1 LACAAS
7 CKVRADCALRGIE
20 QRARRAAL
28 PTFPLASGALLFPR
42 AGVRDELFVQRQ
54 MTAGL
59 AFKLD
64 AVSQKLDML
73 LAAAAASAMA
83 APPPAD
89 SGAAGGAVLTQGSV
103 RTAADAAGAATG

>member
-1 LACAAS
+1 
-7 CKVRADCALRGIE
+7 
-20 QRARRAAL
+20 
-28 PTFPLASGALLFPR
+28 
-42 AGVRDELFVQRQ
+42 